1 MSLKQI
7 AADLPSAATPNDAGK
22 ASFICEK
29 YSIFQ
34 RPVFLCDLAREAIC

>member
-7 AADLPSAATPNDAGK
+7 AADLPSAATPNDAEM
-22 ASFICEK
+22 ASFICKK

-34 RPVFLCDLAREAIC
+34 RPVFLCDLAMEALC